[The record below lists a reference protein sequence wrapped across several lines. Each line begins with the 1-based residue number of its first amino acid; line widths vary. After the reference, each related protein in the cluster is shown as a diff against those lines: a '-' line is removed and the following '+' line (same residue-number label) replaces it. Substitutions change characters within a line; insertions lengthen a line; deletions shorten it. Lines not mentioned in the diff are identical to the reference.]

1 MEQLDF
7 LLATL
12 QESGRRASDFLP
24 KLLLAIAVLLAGW
37 LLARLVRLIARKA
50 LRAVNFH
57 VLTARAGIDSLLER
71 SGVQLDA
78 SGLLAILAYWTV
90 ILGSLLIAFNSVG
103 LTDVADA
110 LGRVIAFIPKA
121 FIAVLILA
129 FGAYFARF
137 AGESVAAY
145 CRSVEIRDAGLLG
158 KLVRGAVLVFVVL
171 IALDQA
177 DVGGSLLRHSFLIIL
192 GGVVLAL
199 ALAFGLG
206 GRRRAAALL
215 EHWWPTARRP
225 TQ

>member
-7 LLATL
+7 LMENL
-12 QESGRRASDFLP
+12 QEFGRRASDFLP

-57 VLTARAGIDSLLER
+57 VLTARAGVDSLLER

-90 ILGSLLIAFNSVG
+90 ILGSLLIAFNGVG

-177 DVGGSLLRHSFLIIL
+177 DL